1 MKTPTNR
8 PSCLRCLLVA
18 FCLGLLALGMTSG
31 DADARKIG
39 TKRSPH
45 EFIRLCYDAGGQT
58 IIINLPDG
66 NVIVGCYFP
75 NGDYIVCDY
84 STGVCDDQERDGTKP
99 GGDRVDVG
107 STDNGGVVVDPASD
121 SDSITDGEVAPLDS
135 NGGVLVDPQIEEPT
149 SELAPLDSNA
159 GIVADDDASGDIL
172 IFADTTYEIQYLAPI
187 EPLP

>member
-8 PSCLRCLLVA
+8 PSGLRCLLVA
-18 FCLGLLALGMTSG
+18 FCLGLLALGMTTG
-31 DADARKIG
+31 DADARKID
-39 TKRSPH
+39 TRRSPH

-84 STGVCDDQERDGTKP
+84 STGTCDDQEGKGTKP
-99 GGDRVDVG
+99 GGNHVDVG
-107 STDNGGVVVDPASD
+107 STDNSGVVVDPASD
-121 SDSITDGEVAPLDS
+121 SDSITDGEVAPLDL
-135 NGGVLVDPQIEEPT
+135 NGGVLADHQFEEST
-149 SELAPLDSNA
+149 SELAPLDSTA
-159 GIVADDDASGDIL
+159 GVLVEDHASGDIL
-172 IFADTTYEIQYLAPI
+172 ILAGTTYEIQYLAPI